1 MPTQKEWKELEK
13 GFLGIFAL
21 YDKMY
26 KAHLTA
32 MGEKAPH
39 PIAPNACGT
48 RKRNAYTTTNA
59 TIGPTNK
66 NN

>member
-32 MGEKAPH
+32 MGEKAPPPDCTKCLWH
-39 PIAPNACGT
+39 EKEKCLYNNECHYWPNEQ
-48 RKRNAYTTTNA
+48 K
-59 TIGPTNK
+59 
-66 NN
+66 